1 MNPSVSLTASSVVF
15 NSGSENFGVITAASV
30 TFQDGSANSGS
41 VLGNAVFN
49 GSAINRLAGLVSGNA
64 TFAAT
69 AINSGTVQGNVTI
82 DDSAYAAWLAANAGV
97 SQYTGAGPH
106 NGQWAYNATE
116 YGSQADAQ
124 AAYDA
129 ANNSGGGGDNG
140 GGGTTTIPYAP
151 TITTANFGG
160 GVASFEWT
168 PNGDGGS
175 SITNYHWELFDN
187 QAGVNAYT
195 GDTTELS
202 KNFDLSW
209 ILTTDGRTYTFSV
222 SAENAVGR
230 SYAASSTGVAG
241 NNSGGGGGSSDP
253 FTRSLNGDGYADW
266 SGSDQGC
273 FGQYGQHGNLFS
285 SSPTLAVGVGLFAFD
300 GSSYVSAGGPWQIV
314 VNGTRFGYDNGVI
327 TDVGSC

>member
-1 MNPSVSLTASSVVF
+1 MNSSASLTASSVIF
-15 NSGSENFGVITAASV
+15 NTGSENFGVITAANV
-30 TFQDGSANSGS
+30 TFNDGSANSG
-41 VLGNAVFN
+41 VVEGDAQFN
-49 GSAINRLAGLVSGNA
+49 GFAINRATGTISGNAAFADTSVNSGTVVGDA

-69 AINSGTVQGNVTI
+69 ATNEGTVSGTETHTGGGPTEEQLYQT
-82 DDSAYAAWLAANAGV
+82 WLAANTGV
-97 SQYTGAGPH
+97 NSYPGAGTH

-129 ANNSGGGGDNG
+129 ANNSGGGGDN
-140 GGGTTTIPYAP
+140 
-151 TITTANFGG
+151 
-160 GVASFEWT
+160 
-168 PNGDGGS
+168 
-175 SITNYHWELFDN
+175 
-187 QAGVNAYT
+187 
-195 GDTTELS
+195 
-202 KNFDLSW
+202 
-209 ILTTDGRTYTFSV
+209 
-222 SAENAVGR
+222 
-230 SYAASSTGVAG
+230 
-241 NNSGGGGGSSDP
+241 GGGGGSSDP

-285 SSPTLAVGVGLFAFD
+285 SSPTLAVGVGLFVFD